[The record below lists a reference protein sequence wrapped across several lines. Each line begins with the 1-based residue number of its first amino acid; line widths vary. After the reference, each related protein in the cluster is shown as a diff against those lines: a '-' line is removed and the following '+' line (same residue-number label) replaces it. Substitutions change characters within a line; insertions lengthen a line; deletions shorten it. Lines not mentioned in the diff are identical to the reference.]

1 MAHAMP
7 MAGLVGIDTA
17 LEAVRLLAVDPRLGG
32 IAMGASVGSG
42 KSSLARASVGL
53 FGPRST
59 FIELPLG
66 SDEEALLGGI
76 DIEATLRTGTRTA
89 RSGVLARA
97 HGGVLYADALNLLP
111 DSVVNI
117 LLGALDTGTVQLE
130 REGMSQQI
138 TCRFR
143 LIGTYD
149 PAEGLP
155 RRHLL
160 DRIGLL
166 VLLPSLSSA
175 AERHDVLVHHHHPEY
190 DHWDEL
196 ATLDAALIDQARAL
210 LPEVVISPEQQYALV
225 DLAVRAGVEGH
236 RVDVFACA
244 VACAAAA
251 LDLRTSVSSA
261 DLDVAARFVVLPRAT
276 RDVLPPEP
284 APTEQQQPSPPPPP
298 PAADASSPDDE
309 QTEAEQQPAPQE
321 LTPPTEEVMAA
332 LLTEL
337 PMSLNDLPFRTIRR
351 GRAGSRG
358 ATNGTRGRHIRST
371 AGDPRRARIDVPS
384 TLRAAAP
391 WQPLRHKNARSAR
404 RILLRVDDVRVKEF
418 RSKAGVLF
426 CFVVDASGSMA
437 LNRMRQAKGA
447 VQTLLQQAYVHR
459 DRVAL
464 LAFRGVQCDVLLPAS
479 QSVELARR
487 ALDILPTGG
496 TTPLAA
502 ALLGTI
508 EVAKQARG
516 KGIQQCVAL
525 FLTDGRGNV
534 GLQAGVAID
543 AEITTLAAAVAAA
556 GIKSV
561 VIDTQR
567 NYLSRGEGRVLAEK
581 LAGEYIYLPNASGAD
596 IAQTAVALA

>member
-1 MAHAMP
+1 MSHVMP
-7 MAGLVGIDTA
+7 MAGLVGIDGA
-17 LEAVRLLAVDPRLGG
+17 VEAIRLLAVDPRLGG
-32 IAMGASVGSG
+32 VAIGAPVGSG
-42 KSSLARASVGL
+42 KSSLARASMSL
-53 FGPRST
+53 FGT
-59 FIELPLG
+59 AAGFIELPLG

-76 DIEATLRTGTRTA
+76 DIEATLRTGIRAA
-89 RSGVLARA
+89 RRGLLARA

-111 DSVVNI
+111 DGVVNI
-117 LLGALDTGTVQLE
+117 LLGALDAGTVQLE

-138 TCRFR
+138 ACRFR
-143 LIGTYD
+143 IIGTYD

-166 VLLPSLSSA
+166 VLLPSLSTA
-175 AERHDVLVHHHHPEY
+175 AQRHEVLTHHHHPEY
-190 DHWDEL
+190 THWNEVT
-196 ATLDAALIDQARAL
+196 ALDAELIAQAREV
-210 LPEVVISPEQQYALV
+210 LPRVTIQPEQQQMLV
-225 DLAVRAGVEGH
+225 DLALRAGVEGH
-236 RVDVFACA
+236 RVDVYATA
-244 VACAAAA
+244 AACAAAA
-251 LDLRTSVSSA
+251 LELRTSVTTE
-261 DLDVAARFVVLPRAT
+261 DLDVAARLVILPRAT
-276 RDVLPPEP
+276 REVLPPEP
-284 APTEQQQPSPPPPP
+284 PQAEQQQPQPPPPP
-298 PAADASSPDDE
+298 PSAEAPPQDE
-309 QTEAEQQPAPQE
+309 DQQEAEQQPQPEELAP
-321 LTPPTEEVMAA
+321 PHEEIMAA

-337 PMSLNDLPFRTIRR
+337 PITLNDLPFRTIRR
-351 GRAGSRG
+351 GRSGSRG

-371 AGDPRRARIDVPS
+371 AGDPRRARIDVPA

-391 WQPLRHKNARSAR
+391 WQPLRHLHHKNVRTIA
-404 RILLRVDDVRVKEF
+404 LRVDDVRVKEF

-464 LAFRGVQCDVLLPAS
+464 LAFRGEHCEVLLPAS

-508 EVAKQARG
+508 DVAKQARS

-534 GLQAGVAID
+534 GLQPDSAIEV
-543 AEITTLAAAVAAA
+543 EIATLAAAVAAD
-556 GIKSV
+556 GIKAV

-567 NYLSRGEGRVLAEK
+567 TYLSRGESRKLAEK
-581 LAGEYIYLPNASGAD
+581 LSGEYIYLPNANGAD
-596 IAQTAVALA
+596 IAATAVSLV

>member
-1 MAHAMP
+1 
-7 MAGLVGIDTA
+7 
-17 LEAVRLLAVDPRLGG
+17 
-32 IAMGASVGSG
+32 
-42 KSSLARASVGL
+42 
-53 FGPRST
+53 
-59 FIELPLG
+59 
-66 SDEEALLGGI
+66 
-76 DIEATLRTGTRTA
+76 
-89 RSGVLARA
+89 
-97 HGGVLYADALNLLP
+97 
-111 DSVVNI
+111 
-117 LLGALDTGTVQLE
+117 
-130 REGMSQQI
+130 
-138 TCRFR
+138 
-143 LIGTYD
+143 
-149 PAEGLP
+149 
-155 RRHLL
+155 
-160 DRIGLL
+160 
-166 VLLPSLSSA
+166 
-175 AERHDVLVHHHHPEY
+175 
-190 DHWDEL
+190 
-196 ATLDAALIDQARAL
+196 
-210 LPEVVISPEQQYALV
+210 
-225 DLAVRAGVEGH
+225 
-236 RVDVFACA
+236 
-244 VACAAAA
+244 
-251 LDLRTSVSSA
+251 
-261 DLDVAARFVVLPRAT
+261 
-276 RDVLPPEP
+276 
-284 APTEQQQPSPPPPP
+284 
-298 PAADASSPDDE
+298 
-309 QTEAEQQPAPQE
+309 
-321 LTPPTEEVMAA
+321 MAA

-391 WQPLRHKNARSAR
+391 WQPLRHKNAHSAR

-534 GLQAGVAID
+534 GLQDGVAID

-561 VIDTQR
+561 VLDTQR

>member
-7 MAGLVGIDTA
+7 MAGLVGLDTA

-32 IAMGASVGSG
+32 IAIGASVGSG

-53 FGPRST
+53 FGTRST
-59 FIELPLG
+59 FVELPLG

-196 ATLDAALIDQARAL
+196 ATLDAALIEQARTL

-284 APTEQQQPSPPPPP
+284 APTEQHQPPPPP
-298 PAADASSPDDE
+298 PAADASPQDDE

-502 ALLGTI
+502 ALLATI

-534 GLQAGVAID
+534 GLQDGVAID